1 MSNDLVIVNMRR
13 AIARCDIEGGYGLA
27 AQRSRAGWVMVPG
40 LVYRAQ
46 IKTAVATQF
55 SHTFDLFDKRQ
66 RLIDEDLLDLMEVV
80 EDWIIED
87 IQHAAYQWGCAEVD
101 PRLPA
106 VSRGEAENRA
116 LDIIEKHFNQLNERI
131 ADAALLDALDLIHKR
146 ILLAIEVLE
155 QAVNRAVSRL
165 VLGWT

>member
-1 MSNDLVIVNMRR
+1 MSNELTIVNTRR

-46 IKTAVATQF
+46 VKTTIATQF

-66 RLIDEDLLDLMEVV
+66 RLVDEDLLDLMEIV

-87 IQHAAYQWGCAEVD
+87 LQHAAYQWGCAEVD

-106 VSRGEAENRA
+106 VSRGEAENIA
-116 LDIIEKHFNQLNERI
+116 LDIIAEHFDKLNERI
-131 ADAALLDALDLIHKR
+131 DSALLVDVIDLVHKR
-146 ILLAIEVLE
+146 ILLAVEVLE

-165 VLGWT
+165 ILGWT